1 MSSWIE
7 PVLGSGLS
15 VLLKDRTHCLRRA
28 SNPRPFLDRGP
39 RTRGPS
45 VTGETALCN
54 AKFRRPLKLGNI
66 ISQSIQASSD
76 VCGRWASFF
85 PKINLYPFETVYM
98 LISFFMKDT
107 FILGTYIRWGG
118 GGGYS
123 FLSLIRRL
131 GPIIYRSPKK
141 YQELQAPPPPPPK
154 KKNKK
159 N

>member
-28 SNPRPFLDRGP
+28 SNPRPFRDRGP

-98 LISFFMKDT
+98 LISFFLKDT
-107 FILGTYIRWGG
+107 FILGTYIRGGGGG

-123 FLSLIRRL
+123 IFSLIRRL

-141 YQELQAPPPPPPK
+141 ISGTSSTPPQK
-154 KKNKK
+154 KKKK
-159 N
+159 KK